1 MDRLVLFYR
10 ACRKFPNKMLGRLE
24 LHAHAYILLQALAFG
39 KFYTDPSRKKIA
51 AAIMPASAVL
61 HHLFFYIPNNP
72 ISNPFAF

>member
-72 ISNPFAF
+72 ISNPFAC